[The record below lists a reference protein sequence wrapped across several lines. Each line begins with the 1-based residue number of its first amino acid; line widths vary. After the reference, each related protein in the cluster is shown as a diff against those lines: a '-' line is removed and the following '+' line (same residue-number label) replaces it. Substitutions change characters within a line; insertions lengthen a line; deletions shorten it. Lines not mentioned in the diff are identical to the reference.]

1 MLCSKNCR
9 FLRGPMS
16 HGGGLTQNHCGRSE
30 WEGCAPTAVDHP
42 SACRSGGR
50 ECLRSAVSEKP
61 LRCEPQDSALN
72 RTKLVNLTGIT
83 KKVCD
88 NGALGARPEGESLD
102 TLVA

>member
-1 MLCSKNCR
+1 MGVWLSVNV
-9 FLRGPMS
+9 S
-16 HGGGLTQNHCGRSE
+16 
-30 WEGCAPTAVDHP
+30 

-50 ECLRSAVSEKP
+50 EYLRSAVSEKP
-61 LRCEPQDSALN
+61 LRCDPQDSALN
-72 RTKLVNLTGIT
+72 RAKLVNLTGIT